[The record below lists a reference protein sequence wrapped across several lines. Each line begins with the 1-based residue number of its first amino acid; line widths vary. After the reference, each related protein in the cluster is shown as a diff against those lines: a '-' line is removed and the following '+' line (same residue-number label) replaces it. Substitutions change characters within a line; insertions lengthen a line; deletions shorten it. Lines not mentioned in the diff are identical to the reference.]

1 MRIILGIEEEGEER
15 PTTFDVASLKK
26 VVINNIPS
34 GIQMETSKGVLKVV
48 EKGEELTIY
57 INDVVVYTSDE
68 TPAFRAI
75 DSSRRL
81 PSLRGG

>member
-1 MRIILGIEEEGEER
+1 
-15 PTTFDVASLKK
+15 
-26 VVINNIPS
+26 
-34 GIQMETSKGVLKVV
+34 LKVV